1 MTQTPE
7 IPLPARRLLRPALIW
22 ALLHGLLVVLFFAG
36 ALQRAVEPLPAAT
49 AGALWGGFLVQGLF
63 VGLVAFLATLPLLL
77 LGRRYAWTAPLL
89 LGLIGLFFLLDSLVY
104 DSLGFHVNGL
114 VLQVAMQPG
123 ALAETGLP
131 AGEVALFAALAA
143 AALAGDAWLGSRF
156 LRRFAGKGRTW
167 PLALAVLLLWVGDR
181 VAVAALTFDGGQAV
195 MAAGTTMPLQP
206 PVRMNKILARVT
218 GRKAVA
224 DLKLD
229 ALPQAGTP
237 PGRLDPAAVRLTRRP
252 DVILLLIE
260 SLRADFFTPE
270 VMPNLWRR
278 AQEGAVFT
286 RHHASASSTH
296 FALFSLFYG
305 LDAQRRDAVIG
316 AGRAPLLFPA
326 LRQNGYQLALLA
338 ASSVDWM
345 NLKETVFRDVHDGL
359 QTDFTGVGHERDV
372 QMIARAEAIVA
383 DARKDDPLF
392 LFLFFDGTHFNYT
405 YPERSAVFAPA
416 WDGKGSI
423 AAARVDPALLV
434 ARAKNAAREV
444 DAKIEEFLATWER
457 ERGSAP
463 TLVIT
468 GDHGEE
474 FRERGRVGHASDVT
488 REQIHVPMIVID
500 ETLAPGRRDVVTGHV
515 DVVPTLLA
523 LLGDDHDP
531 ALYADGVP
539 MHEAR
544 ADRYVLATV
553 GWEPRF
559 ALVGTEMKVRF
570 LSQDGGFGSVQVTD
584 PFDRP
589 LPDAEARFRAE
600 APRLLRTL
608 RGQMGAGALSTAE

>member
-1 MTQTPE
+1 M
-7 IPLPARRLLRPALIW
+7 PARSLLRPALIW
-22 ALLHGLLVVLFFAG
+22 ALLHGLLVVLFFSG
-36 ALQRAVEPLPAAT
+36 ALGRAVEPLPGSTT
-49 AGALWGGFLVQGLF
+49 AALWAGFVVEGLF

-77 LGRRYAWTAPLL
+77 LGRGYAWAAPLL
-89 LGLIGLFFLLDSLVY
+89 LGIVGVFFLFDSLVY
-104 DSLGFHVNGL
+104 DALGFHVNGL

-123 ALAETGLP
+123 TLSETGLP
-131 AGEVALFAALAA
+131 AGEVALFAAIVV
-143 AALAGDAWLGSRF
+143 AALAADVWLGSRF
-156 LRRFAGKGRTW
+156 LRRFAGGGRTW
-167 PLALAVLLLWVGDR
+167 PWALAVLLLWVGDR
-181 VAVAALTFDGGQAV
+181 LAVAALTFDGGQAV

-206 PVRMNKILARVT
+206 PVRMNKLLGRLT

-229 ALPQAGTP
+229 AMPQAGTP
-237 PGRLDPAAVRLTRRP
+237 PGRLDPAQVRFARRP
-252 DVILLLIE
+252 DVVLLLIE

-278 AQEGAVFT
+278 AEGGTVFT
-286 RHHASASSTH
+286 RHQASASSTH

-316 AGRAPLLFPA
+316 VGRSPLLFPA
-326 LRQNGYQLALLA
+326 LRENGYQLSLLA

-345 NLKETVFRDVHDGL
+345 DLKDTVFRDVHDGL
-359 QTDFTGVGHERDV
+359 QTDFTGVGHTRDV
-372 QMIARAEAIVA
+372 QMMARAEAIVA
-383 DARKDDPLF
+383 EARKDDPLF

-405 YPERSAVFAPA
+405 YPERSAVFEPA

-444 DAKIEEFLATWER
+444 DTKIEEFLQAWQR
-457 ERGSAP
+457 ERGTVP

-474 FRERGRVGHASDVT
+474 FREHGRVGHSSDVT
-488 REQIHVPMIVID
+488 REQIHVPMIVVD
-500 ETLAPGRRDVVTGHV
+500 ETLPAGRHDVVTGHV
-515 DVVPTLLA
+515 DVVPTIFS
-523 LLGDDHDP
+523 LLGDGHDP

-559 ALVGTEMKVRF
+559 ALIGTEMKVRF
-570 LSQDGGFGSVQVTD
+570 LSQDGGFGTVQVTD
-584 PFDRP
+584 PDDRP
-589 LPDAEARFRAE
+589 LADSEARFRAE

-608 RGQMGAGALSTAE
+608 RGQMGALSAAE